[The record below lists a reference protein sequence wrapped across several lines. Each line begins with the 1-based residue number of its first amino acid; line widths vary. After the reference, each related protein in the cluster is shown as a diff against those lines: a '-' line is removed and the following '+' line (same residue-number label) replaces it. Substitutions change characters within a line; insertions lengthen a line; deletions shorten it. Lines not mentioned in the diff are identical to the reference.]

1 MNGIPMTDAYKSS
14 SEPSYPK
21 ASYAWRVIAI
31 LWLVTLFSQLD
42 RQLPALLVRP
52 LKAHFAISDT
62 QFSLLHGYAFA
73 IAYTLMGLP
82 FGRMVD
88 RTNRRNLIVFGVFLW
103 SLMTLLSGF
112 AHSYEELLLTR
123 MGVGVGE
130 AVLAPA
136 AYSIIADYVTPRRRG
151 RALSFYYVSLAIGS
165 GASLFLGGLLLRWIP
180 PQGLLI
186 GDYVLLPWQATFI
199 LAGLPGIPLLLLML
213 AVREPVRRETGAV
226 PASSLKAFLA
236 HLARHRCTFARLMTY
251 PALLAVIGYG
261 TLAWA
266 PAFFERQHGLPVS
279 ESGPILGLIIGIA
292 GLGGTLLSGQ
302 VSDRWLA
309 QGKPAAR
316 FRVTLVAWAFII
328 PAALSWPLMPQA
340 TLSFLLLG
348 VAIFGFSIGQA
359 AAPASIQDIVP
370 NSMRG
375 QAVAVYLLLGGL
387 LGIGLG
393 PTSIALVND
402 YLYAGEP
409 HALRYALVTVTLP
422 AAVLGL
428 WMSWSGLA
436 CYARTCDALKTLQA
450 GTDSH

>member
-1 MNGIPMTDAYKSS
+1 MSISAMRS
-14 SEPSYPK
+14 SEQPYPP
-21 ASYAWRVIAI
+21 ARYAWLVIAI
-31 LWLVTLFSQLD
+31 LWMVTLFSQLD
-42 RQLPALLVRP
+42 RQLPALLVKP
-52 LKAHFAISDT
+52 LKAQFAISDT

-88 RTNRRNLIVFGVFLW
+88 RINRRNLILFGVVLW
-103 SLMTLLSGF
+103 SAMTLLSGF
-112 AHSYEELLLTR
+112 ARSYEQLLLTR
-123 MGVGVGE
+123 MGIGVGE

-136 AYSIIADYVTPRRRG
+136 AYSIIADYVAPKRRG
-151 RALSFYYVSLAIGS
+151 RALSIYYVSLAIGS
-165 GASLFLGGLLLRWIP
+165 GASLFMGGLILRLIP
-180 PQGLLI
+180 AQGLLI
-186 GDYVLLPWQATFI
+186 QGHTLLPWQATFI
-199 LAGLPGIPLLLLML
+199 LAGLPGIPLVFLLL
-213 AVREPVRRETGAV
+213 AVREPARRETGAQ
-226 PASSLKAFLA
+226 PNSTLKAFFT
-236 HLARHRCTFARLMTY
+236 HLFLHRCTFARLMTY

-266 PAFFERQHGLPVS
+266 PAFFERQHGIPVS
-279 ESGPILGLIIGIA
+279 ESGPILGLVIAFA
-292 GLGGTLLSGQ
+292 GLCGTLLSGQ
-302 VSDRWLA
+302 LSDRWLM
-309 QGKPAAR
+309 QGRPAAR

-328 PAALSWPLMPQA
+328 PAALSWPLVPDPN
-340 TLSFLLLG
+340 LSFLLLG
-348 VAIFGFSIGQA
+348 FAVFGFSIGQA

-393 PTSIALVND
+393 PTSVALVND

-409 HALRYALVTVTLP
+409 HALPYALVTVTLP

-436 CYARTCDALKTLQA
+436 CYARTCASLKTLQ
-450 GTDSH
+450 GQP